1 MQIEKNKVVQFTYK
15 LSDEAGQL
23 LEASEDGQPVAYL
36 HGHNNMLPGLENKL
50 EGRSAGESFEI
61 TLAPADAYGERRE
74 DSEQRVP
81 VKHLQGAKK
90 WKPGMIATVQTDQGA
105 RQVTVVKL
113 GKFMVT
119 VDTNHPFAGKTLNF
133 DINILDVRDAT
144 DEEVAHGHAHG
155 VGGHQH

>member
-50 EGRSAGESFEI
+50 EGRSAGENFEI

>member
-50 EGRSAGESFEI
+50 EGRSAGENFEI
-61 TLAPADAYGERRE
+61 ILAPADAYGERRE

>member
-61 TLAPADAYGERRE
+61 TLAPADAYGERHE